1 MLPEQMAMIVKELVA
16 RDTEVKK
23 ALANAPEAV
32 QEVAQTR
39 PNPFHGVTMYTNAIG
54 IMASI
59 FTRSVVDGAMLV
71 SGLGGKVVDVVLIGE
86 ELGAGF
92 DFGRDD
98 GLGPIV

>member
-1 MLPEQMAMIVKELVA
+1 M
-16 RDTEVKK
+16 
-23 ALANAPEAV
+23 ANAPEAV
-32 QEVAQTR
+32 LGVAQTR
-39 PNPFHGVTMYTNAIG
+39 PNPFHSATMYTNAIG

-59 FTRSVVDGAMLV
+59 FTRCVVDGAMLV

-86 ELGAGF
+86 ELGDGF